1 LIDNNKIKRSAFKKM
16 DKNKRKVMILPLNY
30 QNKNI
35 TSMKIYTYSRLK
47 INLINKLVVIKRL
60 NITEEIF
67 KINKF

>member
-1 LIDNNKIKRSAFKKM
+1 M